1 MIKKYALGIAAII
14 AATSCSNGPKDK
26 YTDTA
31 TTGVVEISA
40 DESFAP
46 IIAQQAE
53 VFENIYTMAG
63 IIPLNTSEKE
73 AISLLLTDSVRL
85 AITTRMLPHR
95 TPIARR
101 QEILSE
107 GNKNSHRCDSPY
119 RQPGKPRHAHKHTRT

>member
-31 TTGVVEISA
+31 TTDVVEISA

-85 AITTRMLPHR
+85 AITTRMLSAQDANRSR
-95 TPIARR
+95 TGNSFRR
-101 QEILSE
+101 
-107 GNKNSHRCDSPY
+107 K
-119 RQPGKPRHAHKHTRT
+119 